1 MKTPQANGIAE
12 TPKSPLD
19 QLDGLAAQA
28 DADHLG
34 ALPDGALI
42 ADQPAPVDYATEA
55 AGGVDMFA
63 AMVGGYCP
71 PAGALFTDDKKRA
84 IVAAMVPVM
93 EKYNFTFGALPC
105 EVVLAIV
112 AGPVLYQASKLVAKQ
127 MREESEQAKPAAAA
141 KAVDAP
147 EQAPETKRHPQES
160 LYPA

>member
-1 MKTPQANGIAE
+1 MD
-12 TPKSPLD
+12 SLD
-19 QLDGLAAQA
+19 NLAAQA

-34 ALPDGALI
+34 AAPDGTLI
-42 ADQPAPVDYATEA
+42 ADQPAPVNYATEA

-71 PAGALFTDDKKRA
+71 PAGALFTDDKKQA

-93 EKYNFTFGALPC
+93 EKYNFSFGALPC
-105 EVVLAIV
+105 ELVLAIV

-127 MREESEQAKPAAAA
+127 MREESEQAKATAPAP
-141 KAVDAP
+141 KVDAP
-147 EQAPETKRHPQES
+147 EQAPETKRHPQEA

>member
-1 MKTPQANGIAE
+1 MKTNNDTSANAIN
-12 TPKSPLD
+12 TP
-19 QLDGLAAQA
+19 LDGLAGAAAQA
-28 DADHLG
+28 DAEHLG

-63 AMVGGYCP
+63 AMVGGYCQ
-71 PAGALFTDDKKRA
+71 PAGELFTDEKKKS
-84 IVAAMVPVM
+84 IVSAMVPVM
-93 EKYNFTFGALPC
+93 QKYDFTFGALPC
-105 EVVLAIV
+105 ELVLIAT

-127 MREESEQAKPAAAA
+127 MKEESAQAKIEAPA

-147 EQAPETKRHPQES
+147 EQAPEHKRHPQEA